1 MTRGTLNHSDN
12 SYDGKDNDN
21 QMDVVPGMIGISLR
35 FKWHNIAGVI
45 LCAAGGMILTDQL
58 FHLPWFTLLAPAVSG
73 LILLGVGLRSHL
85 RGYLIA
91 GSLVIGAGIGVF
103 LSIASFSDWTLL
115 QRAGIALL
123 GLALGFGGIT
133 ALLLVIFRK
142 FAWWP
147 LIPFATIGSL
157 GFTLSFTPA
166 GFFDFV
172 LYPLTG
178 LGLVLL
184 AVGIYKRLIGLI
196 IPGCLLVSMGPGTA
210 TAWGNMP
217 GGNSLAQ
224 TGVMLVWF
232 ALGWGLITLFSRIV
246 IEQFVWWPLIPGGIL
261 AMVGWG
267 LYIGGNPGNA
277 VSFISNTGS
286 VVMII
291 FGVYL
296 LLMRRGIRH

>member
-1 MTRGTLNHSDN
+1 MNDDLK
-12 SYDGKDNDN
+12 KDID
-21 QMDVVPGMIGISLR
+21 PGVLDTNVKY
-35 FKWHNIAGVI
+35 KWHNIAGVI
-45 LCAAGGMILTDQL
+45 LCTAGGMILADQIL
-58 FHLPWFTLLAPAVSG
+58 HLPWLTLLAPMISG
-73 LILLGVGLRSHL
+73 LILLSVGLRSHL

-91 GSLVIGAGIGVF
+91 GSLVIGAGAGVF
-103 LSIASFSDWTLL
+103 LALTSFNSWTLL

-123 GLALGFGGIT
+123 GLGLGFGGIT
-133 ALLLVIFRK
+133 VLLLIIYRK

-147 LIPFATIGSL
+147 LIPFASVGSL
-157 GFTLSFTPA
+157 GFTLAFTPA

-172 LYPLTG
+172 LYVLTG

-184 AVGIYKRLIGLI
+184 AIGVNKRLIGLI
-196 IPGCLLVSMGPGTA
+196 IPGCLLLSMGPGTA
-210 TAWGNMP
+210 LAWGNMH

-224 TGVMLVWF
+224 TGVMLVWY
-232 ALGWGLITLFSRIV
+232 ALGWGLITLFSRVV

-277 VSFISNTGS
+277 VNFISNTGS
-286 VVMII
+286 IVMII